1 MLLSHPPQMDSTAET
16 LSKATLRAEIRAR
29 CVRWEHTLLVCDIRL
44 DLLEGLVWSSRGV
57 PLHADA
63 DEMHDSAYSCST
75 PLHFDLFVCLVD
87 VLLGSLNIEAMHRQ
101 AARSRYC
108 CVKPK
113 ASFGVNQSFVTIG
126 GYLE

>member
-1 MLLSHPPQMDSTAET
+1 MGSVQ
-16 LSKATLRAEIRAR
+16 
-29 CVRWEHTLLVCDIRL
+29 HTLLVFDIRL
-44 DLLEGLVWSSRGV
+44 DLLEGLVWSPRGV

-63 DEMHDSAYSCST
+63 DEMHGSAYSWST

-87 VLLGSLNIEAMHRQ
+87 VWLGSLNIEATHRQ

-113 ASFGVNQSFVTIG
+113 ASSSVNQSFVTIG